1 MIKRLLI
8 AGVLLAILA
17 GGLVGFNLFR
27 DKMIGDFFANR
38 QMPSVAVSSTEAQ
51 ARSWTPEIEA
61 IGSLVATQGVDVAV
75 EAAGVVNDIRFS
87 ANETVEEGQL
97 LVQIDDA
104 IERADVVAAEAAVAR
119 DRAQAERARSLR
131 RNNVSSEATLE
142 NAQTALA
149 TSQSSLAKIQAVLD
163 QKAIEAPFAGEIGI
177 PRVDVGEYVQ
187 PGTIIATLQQLTK
200 MKVDFT
206 VPEQRLPD
214 IAIGQSASFG
224 LDGDTF
230 DFSGEITGI
239 DPKVDAQTR
248 LVSVQAIVDNPE
260 GKLRPGQFVRVRLKL
275 PTVADVIAL
284 PQTSVVTSLYGDYVY
299 VVEPAEQQADAA
311 PSAGDAAS
319 GSGDAAAPALV
330 ARQVFVKTGRRQGNL
345 IEIAEGLTPGQQV
358 VTAGQNKLASGMPV
372 TINNEIDPAALAEK
386 WPELRS

>member
-1 MIKRLLI
+1 MIKRLVI

-27 DKMIGDFFANR
+27 AKMIGDFFANR
-38 QMPSVAVSSTEAQ
+38 QMPAVAVSATEA
-51 ARSWTPEIEA
+51 RPGSWTPEIEA

-75 EAAGVVNDIRFS
+75 EAAGVVKEIRFS
-87 ANETVEEGQL
+87 ANEEVETGQL

-104 IERADVVAAEAAVAR
+104 VERADVIAAEAAVAR
-119 DRAQAERARSLR
+119 DRAQMERARSLR
-131 RNNVSSEATLE
+131 RSNVSSEATLE

-149 TSQSSLAKIQAVLD
+149 ASQSALAKIQAVLD
-163 QKAIEAPFAGEIGI
+163 QKAVEAPFAGEIGI

-187 PGTIIATLQQLTK
+187 PGRVIATLQQLTK
-200 MKVDFT
+200 MKADFT
-206 VPEQRLPD
+206 VPEQRIPD
-214 IAIGQSASFG
+214 IRIGQPAAFG
-224 LDGDTF
+224 LDGESF

-239 DPKVDAQTR
+239 DPKVDPQTR
-248 LVSVQAIVDNPE
+248 LVFVQAIVDNPE

-275 PTVADVIAL
+275 PALADVITL

-299 VVEPAEQQADAA
+299 VVEPAEQTPDAA
-311 PSAGDAAS
+311 PAGDAAAAG
-319 GSGDAAAPALV
+319 GSADQPRLV
-330 ARQVFVKTGRRQGNL
+330 ARQVFVKTGRRQGDM
-345 IEIAEGLTPGQQV
+345 IEIAEGLEPGQQV

-386 WPELRS
+386 APELRS